1 MNNKNKAA
9 IVVTAVLV
17 AMAAHA
23 DMTNLTGV
31 VTFERDDLQFFF
43 IDDAAGSHWRVQGA
57 KGAPAV
63 KIGDLVHVEGEREM
77 TTKRRVIDATI
88 TVEGH
93 ANAAVPPPIETG
105 IADLFSRLMPF
116 GNTDLYGGVVVTE
129 GLLRDINRRQT
140 TTQLLVGE
148 GDANLQVEI
157 PWALEEALPADLVQ
171 GATVRVKGVLT
182 WTSIENYEEGIFGRI
197 ENVELIPPTPD
208 SVEVIRRAPFWT
220 VGRLLFILM
229 WVCFLAAALSVWT
242 LTLRRMVARRTQELA
257 ESVRQRE
264 RVKIEADAARRE
276 RLRLAADLHD
286 GFQQYLAGATFRLK
300 AAMNYLPE
308 GADESRAQ
316 LEKVNDALKHTQ
328 SGLRSTLWAMNE
340 ESEGPE
346 SLIELIQ
353 FVARRLPQWE
363 GIVEIASEGEERKIA
378 HNFAGTILLIL
389 QEAVG
394 NAIDRGHAKQVKVR
408 IVFGEKGL
416 AMTVADD
423 GSGFDTAAARKEG
436 HYGLS
441 GMERRTAELGGKI
454 TISSKIGEGTTVRIA
469 LPL

>member
-1 MNNKNKAA
+1 MASAA
-9 IVVTAVLV
+9 FSAL
-17 AMAAHA
+17 AA
-23 DMTNLTGV
+23 MTNLTGV
-31 VTFERDDLQFFF
+31 VTFERDELPFFF
-43 IDDAAGSHWRVQGA
+43 IDDAAGSHWRVQGG
-57 KGAPAV
+57 KDAPAV
-63 KIGDLVHVEGEREM
+63 KIGDLVSIAGEREM
-77 TTKRRVIDATI
+77 TSKRRIADATI

-93 ANAAVPPPIETG
+93 ATAAVPPPVEVG
-105 IADLFSRLMPF
+105 IAELFSRIMPF
-116 GNTDLYGGVVVTE
+116 GNTDLYGGMCVTE

-148 GDANLQVEI
+148 GDSNLQVEI

-171 GATVRVKGVLT
+171 GATVRVRGILT
-182 WTSIENYEEGIFGRI
+182 YTSIENYEEGIFGRI
-197 ENVELIPPTPD
+197 ENVELIPPTRD
-208 SVEVIRRAPFWT
+208 SVEVVRRAPFWT
-220 VGRLLFILM
+220 VGRLLFMLM
-229 WVCFLAAALSVWT
+229 WVGFLACALAVWT
-242 LTLRRMVARRTQELA
+242 LTLRRMVAKKTAELA

-264 RVKIEADAARRE
+264 RVRIEADAARRE

-346 SLIELIQ
+346 SLIELIH
-353 FVARRLPQWE
+353 FVARRLPHWE
-363 GIVEIASEGEERKIA
+363 GVVEISSEGTERKIA

-394 NAIDRGHAKQVKVR
+394 NAIDRGHAQHVKVK
-408 IVFGEKGL
+408 VAFGEKGL
-416 AMTVADD
+416 AMSVSDD
-423 GSGFDTAAARKEG
+423 GCGFEPTTARKEG
-436 HYGLS
+436 HYGLA

-454 TISSKIGEGTTVRIA
+454 SISSTLGRGTDVRIS

>member
-1 MNNKNKAA
+1 MKNSILLILAF
-9 IVVTAVLV
+9 V
-17 AMAAHA
+17 AGAAHA
-23 DMTNLTGV
+23 ATTNLTGV
-31 VTFERDDLQFFF
+31 VTFERNDLSFFF
-43 IDDAAGSHWRVQGA
+43 IDDAAGSHWRVQGE

-77 TTKRRVIDATI
+77 TTKRRIADAAI

-93 ANAAVPPPIETG
+93 AMAAIPPPLETG

-148 GDANLQVEI
+148 GDSNLQVEI

-229 WVCFLAAALSVWT
+229 WVCVLSAALAVWT

-353 FVARRLPQWE
+353 FVARR
-363 GIVEIASEGEERKIA
+363 IASEGEERKIA

-394 NAIDRGHAKQVKVR
+394 NAIDRGHAKHVKVR

-454 TISSKIGEGTTVRIA
+454 AISSEIGRGTTVRIA

>member
-1 MNNKNKAA
+1 MKNMKR
-9 IVVTAVLV
+9 IVLV
-17 AMAAHA
+17 AFIAFVAVAAHA
-23 DMTNLTGV
+23 ATTNLTGV
-31 VTFERDDLQFFF
+31 VTFERNDLSFFF
-43 IDDAAGSHWRVQGA
+43 IDDAAGSHWRVQGE
-57 KGAPAV
+57 KGAPTV
-63 KIGDLVHVEGEREM
+63 KIGDIVHVDGEREM
-77 TTKRRVIDATI
+77 TSKRRVTDATI

-105 IADLFSRLMPF
+105 IADLFSRL
-116 GNTDLYGGVVVTE
+116 
-129 GLLRDINRRQT
+129 
-140 TTQLLVGE
+140 
-148 GDANLQVEI
+148 
-157 PWALEEALPADLVQ
+157 EALPADLVQ

-229 WVCFLAAALSVWT
+229 WVCVLSAALAVWT

-394 NAIDRGHAKQVKVR
+394 NAIDRGHAKHVKVR

-454 TISSKIGEGTTVRIA
+454 AISSEIGRGTTVRIA

>member
-1 MNNKNKAA
+1 MEIRGQTLSA
-9 IVVTAVLV
+9 
-17 AMAAHA
+17 
-23 DMTNLTGV
+23 
-31 VTFERDDLQFFF
+31 
-43 IDDAAGSHWRVQGA
+43 DAA
-57 KGAPAV
+57 
-63 KIGDLVHVEGEREM
+63 
-77 TTKRRVIDATI
+77 I

-93 ANAAVPPPIETG
+93 AMAAIPPPLETG

-148 GDANLQVEI
+148 GDSNLQVEI
-157 PWALEEALPADLVQ
+157 PWALEDALPADLVQ

-229 WVCFLAAALSVWT
+229 WVCFLAAALAVWT

-276 RLRLAADLHD
+276 RLRLERLRLAADLHD

-300 AAMNYLPE
+300 AAMNYLPD

-363 GIVEIASEGEERKIA
+363 GIGEERKIA

-394 NAIDRGHAKQVKVR
+394 NAIDRGHSKHVKVR

>member
-1 MNNKNKAA
+1 MTGALLLAAA
-9 IVVTAVLV
+9 IGGL
-17 AMAAHA
+17 
-23 DMTNLTGV
+23 TNLTGV
-31 VTFERDDLQFFF
+31 VTFVRGDLDFFF
-43 IDDAAGSHWRVQGA
+43 MDDVAGTHWRVQE
-57 KGAPAV
+57 KGARKNV
-63 KIGDLVHVEGEREM
+63 KIGDVVSVSGEREI
-77 TTKRRVIDATI
+77 TSKHRVADAAV

-93 ANAAVPPPIETG
+93 SKASVPPPLVTDIKS
-105 IADLFSRLMPF
+105 LFERLLPF
-116 GNTDLYGGVVVTE
+116 GNTDLYGGVVETE

-148 GDANLQVEI
+148 DDCNLQVEI

-171 GATVRVKGVLT
+171 GATVRVRGVLT
-182 WTSIENYEEGIFGRI
+182 YTSIENYEEGIFGRI
-197 ENVELIPPTPD
+197 ENIELIPSSPD
-208 SVEVIRRAPFWT
+208 EVVVIRHAPFFT
-220 VGRLLFILM
+220 VERLVYILAG
-229 WVCFLAAALSVWT
+229 VAALFGILSIWT
-242 LTLRRMVARRTQELA
+242 FTLRRMVAKKTDELA

-264 RVKIEADAARRE
+264 RVSIEADAARRE

-308 GADESRAQ
+308 GADACRAQ

-328 SGLRSTLWAMNE
+328 SGLRTTLWAMNE

-346 SLIELIQ
+346 SLIELIH
-353 FVARRLPQWE
+353 FVSRRLPQWE
-363 GIVEIASEGEERKIA
+363 GIVEISSEGVERKIA
-378 HNFAGTILLIL
+378 HNFAGTLLLIL

-394 NAIDRGHAKQVKVR
+394 NAINHGHAKRVKVKV
-408 IVFGEKGL
+408 VFGQKGL
-416 AMTVADD
+416 AMLVSDD
-423 GSGFDTAAARKEG
+423 GAGFDPATARKEG

-454 TISSKIGEGTTVRIA
+454 AITSEPSRGTTVRLS

>member
-1 MNNKNKAA
+1 MKGVRGRILAA
-9 IVVTAVLV
+9 
-17 AMAAHA
+17 AMVFLPCAAA
-23 DMTNLTGV
+23 AAPTNLTGV
-31 VTFERDDLQFFF
+31 VTFERGDLPFFF
-43 IDDAAGSHWRVQGA
+43 IDDTAGSHWRVQGA
-57 KGAPAV
+57 KGTRAV
-63 KIGDLVHVEGEREM
+63 RVGDLVTVEGEREV
-77 TTKRRVIDATI
+77 TAKHRIAEASV

-93 ANAAVPPPIETG
+93 AKAVVPPPLKIG
-105 IADLFSRLMPF
+105 IADLFGRLMPF

-129 GLLRDINRRQT
+129 GLLRDINRRQS

-148 GDANLQVEI
+148 GDCNLQVEM
-157 PWALEEALPADLVQ
+157 PWALEEALPASLVQ
-171 GATVRVKGVLT
+171 GATVRVRGVLT
-182 WTSIENYEEGIFGRI
+182 YTSIENYEEGVFGRI
-197 ENVELIPPTPD
+197 ENVELIPPSPAA
-208 SVEVIRRAPFWT
+208 VEVVRRAPFWT
-220 VGRLLFILM
+220 VGRLLFMLM
-229 WVCFLAAALSVWT
+229 WACFIAAALAVWT
-242 LTLRRMVARRTQELA
+242 LTLRRMVARRTEELA

-286 GFQQYLAGATFRLK
+286 GFQQYLAGAMFRLK
-300 AAMNYLPE
+300 AAMNYLPV

-316 LEKVNDALKHTQ
+316 LEKVSDALKHTQ

-346 SLIELIQ
+346 SLIELIH

-363 GIVEIASEGEERKIA
+363 GIVEIASEGGERKIA

-394 NAIDRGHAKQVKVR
+394 NAIDRGHASHVGVR
-408 IVFGEKGL
+408 VVFGDKGL
-416 AMTVADD
+416 AMTVDD
-423 GSGFDTAAARKEG
+423 NGSGFDTAAARKEG

-454 TISSKIGEGTTVRIA
+454 AISSRPGSGTTVRIA

>member
-1 MNNKNKAA
+1 MKNMKR
-9 IVVTAVLV
+9 IVLV
-17 AMAAHA
+17 AFTAFVALAAHA
-23 DMTNLTGV
+23 ATTNLTGV
-31 VTFERDDLQFFF
+31 VTFERNDLSFFF
-43 IDDAAGSHWRVQGA
+43 IDDTAGSHWRVQGV

-77 TTKRRVIDATI
+77 TTKRRIADATI

-93 ANAAVPPPIETG
+93 AMAAIPPPLETG

-116 GNTDLYGGVVVTE
+116 GNTDLYGGMIVTE

-140 TTQLLVGE
+140 KTQLLVGE
-148 GDANLQVEI
+148 GDSNLQVEI
-157 PWALEEALPADLVQ
+157 PWALEEALPANLVQ

-208 SVEVIRRAPFWT
+208 AVEVIRRAPFWT

-316 LEKVNDALKHTQ
+316 LEKVNEALKHTQ

-394 NAIDRGHAKQVKVR
+394 NAIDRGHSKHVKVR

-454 TISSKIGEGTTVRIA
+454 TISSKIGEGTTVRIS